1 MIKRK
6 KMAREMRASDS
17 PFVADWF
24 IVSLRWLLL
33 LGATV
38 ALARGGQILA
48 LPNVFL
54 IGLAG
59 WNIVL
64 TLLAGMNRR
73 LPRHREINLG
83 VDLLAAALYFALAG
97 GFTSP
102 AFWIII
108 LPLITASLYFGVI
121 GAFVSAILMA
131 VVQIGATIFQT
142 LAPTALL
149 VLGAS
154 VFFTFLIAGI
164 YGYLGMRLIQMMRRT
179 RQARAQAQAQAQAEA
194 QKNKQWVEND
204 RLRAI
209 YSLTSTLTATLN
221 YQRVLDS
228 VLDLSLSVLNL
239 EPDAPPDDRLICAV
253 LLFSKEE
260 TLDVGSARRLTP
272 ADMRVV
278 LRGQEG
284 VIAQAIENDKPVL
297 LRDVRSDPE
306 LTRFVTFM
314 SCNEIYCFPLRS
326 GFNAYGVLLF
336 GHPELKFFTAGRRE
350 LLDILGSQAVVAIQN
365 ARLYQDVVDERER
378 MIEVQEEARKKLARD
393 LHDGPTQS
401 VSAIAMRVNLAQRM
415 LSKDPKAVSDELGRI
430 EDLARRTTTEIR
442 HMLFTLRPLVLE
454 SQGLVAALQ
463 SIAAKTKETFSQNVL
478 IKVDESILESVE
490 MSKQGVIF
498 YIVEEAVNNAR
509 KHAQAAHIWVNLHLL
524 KPGLALL
531 EIQDD
536 GVGFDVA
543 AVNRTYDQRGS
554 LGMVNLRERAELVNG
569 VLDVQSVPG
578 KGTRVQVYI
587 PLTEEA
593 SDQLHHSAGKR

>member
-1 MIKRK
+1 MIISN
-6 KMAREMRASDS
+6 MRSSAS

-24 IVSLRWLLL
+24 IVSLRWLVL
-33 LGATV
+33 LGVTISL
-38 ALARGGQILA
+38 ALGGKALA
-48 LPNVFL
+48 LPDALL
-54 IGLAG
+54 ILLAV
-59 WNIVL
+59 WNIAL
-64 TLLAGMNRR
+64 TLLAGLNRR
-73 LPRHREINLG
+73 LARHREICLG
-83 VDLLAAALYFALAG
+83 IDLLAAGLYFILAG
-97 GFTSP
+97 GYTSP

-108 LPLITASLYFGVI
+108 LPLVTAALYFEVI
-121 GAFVSAILMA
+121 GAFVSAILM
-131 VVQIGATIFQT
+131 VIVQIGVTVFQT
-142 LAPTALL
+142 LAPSALL

-179 RQARAQAQAQAQAEA
+179 RQTRAQVQTQAQTQTQAEA
-194 QKNKQWVEND
+194 QQKKQWVEND

-228 VLDLSLSVLNL
+228 VLDLSLSILNL
-239 EPDAPPDDRLICAV
+239 EPGAPPDDRLICAV

-260 TLDVGSARRLTP
+260 TLNVGSARRLTP

-297 LRDVRSDPE
+297 LRDVRNDPE

-314 SCNEIYCFPLRS
+314 SCSEIYCFPLRS

-415 LSKDPKAVSDELGRI
+415 LTKDPSSVSDELSRI

-463 SIAAKTKETFSQNVL
+463 SMAGKMKETFSQNVL
-478 IKVDESILESVE
+478 IKVDESILASLE
-490 MSKQGVIF
+490 MGKQGVIF

-509 KHAQAAHIWVNLHLL
+509 KHAQAAHIWVRLRLL
-524 KPGLALL
+524 QPGLAVL

-536 GVGFDVA
+536 GGGFDVA

-554 LGMVNLRERAELVNG
+554 LGMVNLRDRAELVNG
-569 VLDVQSVPG
+569 VLDVQSVLG
-578 KGTRVQVYI
+578 KGTRVQVFI

-593 SDQLHHSAGKR
+593 ADQLHHSAGKQ

>member
-1 MIKRK
+1 
-6 KMAREMRASDS
+6 MRTSDS
-17 PFVADWF
+17 PFVVDWF
-24 IVSLRWLLL
+24 IVSLRWLVL
-33 LGATV
+33 LGLTIS
-38 ALARGGQILA
+38 LSLGGQLLV
-48 LPNVFL
+48 LPNALL

-59 WNIVL
+59 WNIAM
-64 TLLAGMNRR
+64 TLLAGSNRR
-73 LPRHREINLG
+73 LVRHREINLG
-83 VDLLAAALYFALAG
+83 IDLLAASLYFFLAG
-97 GFTSP
+97 GFASP
-102 AFWIII
+102 AFWIIV
-108 LPLITASLYFGVI
+108 LPLLTAALYFEVI
-121 GAFVSAILMA
+121 GAFISATLMM
-131 VVQIGATIFQT
+131 VVQIGKTVLQT
-142 LAPTALL
+142 LAPFAMLI
-149 VLGAS
+149 LGVS
-154 VFFTFLIAGI
+154 VFLTFLIAGVF
-164 YGYLGMRLIQMMRRT
+164 GYLSMRLIQTVRRA
-179 RQARAQAQAQAQAEA
+179 RQYQSEVQ
-194 QKNKQWVEND
+194 QKILHVEND

-260 TLDVGSARRLTP
+260 TLEVGSARRLAP

-278 LRGQEG
+278 LRGQKG
-284 VIAQAIENDKPVL
+284 AIAQAIENDKPVL
-297 LRDVRSDPE
+297 LRDVQYDPE
-306 LTRFVTFM
+306 LTRFVTFS

-378 MIEVQEEARKKLARD
+378 MIEFQEEARKKLARD

-430 EDLARRTTTEIR
+430 EELARRTTREIR
-442 HMLFTLRPLVLE
+442 HMLFTLRPLILE

-463 SIAAKTKETFSQNVL
+463 SMAEKTKETFLQNVF
-478 IKVDESILESVE
+478 IKVDASILESIE
-490 MSKQGVIF
+490 MGKQGVIF

-509 KHAQAAHIWVNLHLL
+509 KHAQAGHIWVNLHLL
-524 KPGLALL
+524 KQGLALL

-543 AVNRTYDQRGS
+543 AVNRFYDQRGS
-554 LGMVNLRERAELVNG
+554 LGMVNLRDRTELVNG

-593 SDQLHHSAGKR
+593 ADRLHHSSGKQ

>member
-1 MIKRK
+1 
-6 KMAREMRASDS
+6 MRASDS

-24 IVSLRWLLL
+24 IVSLRWLVL
-33 LGATV
+33 LGLTIS
-38 ALARGGQILA
+38 LSLGGQLLV
-48 LPNVFL
+48 LPNALL

-59 WNIVL
+59 WNIAL
-64 TLLAGMNRR
+64 TLLTGLNRR
-73 LPRHREINLG
+73 LVRHREISLG
-83 VDLLAAALYFALAG
+83 VDLLAAGLYFALAG
-97 GFTSP
+97 GFASP
-102 AFWIII
+102 AFWIIV
-108 LPLITASLYFGVI
+108 LPLFTAAIYFEVM
-121 GAFVSAILMA
+121 GAFISATLMMA
-131 VVQIGATIFQT
+131 VQIGMTVLQT
-142 LAPTALL
+142 LAPFALL
-149 VLGAS
+149 ILGAS
-154 VFFTFLIAGI
+154 VFLTFLIAGVF
-164 YGYLGMRLIQMMRRT
+164 GYLSMRLIQTIRLARQSQFEEQQKKQRT
-179 RQARAQAQAQAQAEA
+179 ENDRLRAT
-194 QKNKQWVEND
+194 ND

-209 YSLTSTLTATLN
+209 YGLTSTLMATLN

-228 VLDLSLSVLNL
+228 ILDLSLSILNL

-260 TLDVGSARRLTP
+260 SLEVGSARRLTP

-278 LRGQEG
+278 LRGQKG
-284 VIAQAIENDKPVL
+284 AIAQAIENDKPVL
-297 LRDVRSDPE
+297 LKDVRDDPE

-336 GHPELKFFTAGRRE
+336 GHPELKFFTAERRE
-350 LLDILGSQAVVAIQN
+350 FLDILGSQAVVAIQN

-378 MIEVQEEARKKLARD
+378 MIEFQEEARKKLARD

-401 VSAIAMRVNLAQRM
+401 VSAIVMRVNIAQRM

-430 EDLARRTTTEIR
+430 EDLARRTTKEIR
-442 HMLFTLRPLVLE
+442 HMLFTLRPLILE

-463 SIAAKTKETFSQNVL
+463 SMAEKTKETFSQKVL
-478 IKVDESILESVE
+478 IKVDESILESIE
-490 MSKQGVIF
+490 MGKQGVIF

-509 KHAQAAHIWVNLHLL
+509 KHAQAGCIWVNLHLL
-524 KPGLALL
+524 KQGLALL

-536 GVGFDVA
+536 GIGFDVA
-543 AVNRTYDQRGS
+543 AVNRSYDQRGS
-554 LGMVNLRERAELVNG
+554 LGMVNLRDRTELVNG

-593 SDQLHHSAGKR
+593 ADRLHHSSGKQ